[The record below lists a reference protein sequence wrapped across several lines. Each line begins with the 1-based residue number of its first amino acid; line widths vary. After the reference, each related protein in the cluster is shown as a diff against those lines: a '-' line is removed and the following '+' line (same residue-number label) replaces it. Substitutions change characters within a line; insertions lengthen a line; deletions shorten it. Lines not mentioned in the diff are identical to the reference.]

1 VHVDCRRNRW
11 SRDRGK
17 EGRCNHR
24 QESSRLHRK
33 HCSKVHRL
41 NTRWPVRADGHQNT
55 SGAVPFMHLT
65 VCLVA
70 QHVMRPTVKARSA
83 PGAAA
88 VVVKCADPASSARS
102 IFLLRIR
109 CRAGKP
115 SMNLYHSR
123 FGHQR
128 TVATGL
134 LTVAYSK
141 SNHPAGRRVD
151 HRIRS

>member
-1 VHVDCRRNRW
+1 MSIAVAID
-11 SRDRGK
+11 GL
-17 EGRCNHR
+17 EIAA
-24 QESSRLHRK
+24 RK
-33 HCSKVHRL
+33 GGVIIVRKALVCTVSIAARFIAF